1 MKRLRRAWVRA
12 STFYLTAACTIC
24 ALLPASALAGTAGG
38 GMPYSSGLTTFRTS
52 VTGEV
57 AGIIA
62 LIGVVAGVAAY
73 LYQGVLDPLLMKIVQ
88 VVIAI
93 CIIGGAATFLT
104 TMGVTGAVVS

>member
-1 MKRLRRAWVRA
+1 MRRLSNFALA
-12 STFYLTAACTIC
+12 AACW
-24 ALLPASALAGTAGG
+24 ALALAPDPVFAGGAGGG
-38 GMPYSSGLTTFRTS
+38 GMPYSAGLSTFKTS

-62 LIGVVAGVAAY
+62 VIGVVAGVAAY

-93 CIIGGAATFLT
+93 CIIGGVTTFLT
-104 TMGVTGAVVS
+104 TMGVTGAVVG